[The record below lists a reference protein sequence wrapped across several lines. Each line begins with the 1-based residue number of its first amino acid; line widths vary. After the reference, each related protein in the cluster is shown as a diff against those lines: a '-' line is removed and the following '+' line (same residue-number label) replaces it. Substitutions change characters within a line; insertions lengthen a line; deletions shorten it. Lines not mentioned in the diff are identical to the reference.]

1 MVAVSLTSCASKT
14 EEVAVLKTS
23 LGDIVLRFHEAEAPK
38 HVENFK
44 KLAKQGYY
52 NGTTF
57 HRVIPGFMIQG
68 GDPNSRDAD
77 RLNDGMG
84 GPDYQVP
91 AEIKLPH
98 KRGTLAAARTGD
110 EVNPERQSSGSQ
122 FYICV
127 ADAPFLDGQYTAYGE
142 VIAGM
147 DVADRIVNSAR
158 DDRDNPITPVLIEQV
173 TLRPA
178 KSGEIR

>member
-1 MVAVSLTSCASKT
+1 
-14 EEVAVLKTS
+14 
-23 LGDIVLRFHEAEAPK
+23 
-38 HVENFK
+38 
-44 KLAKQGYY
+44 
-52 NGTTF
+52 
-57 HRVIPGFMIQG
+57 
-68 GDPNSRDAD
+68 
-77 RLNDGMG
+77 MG